1 MTTGAPIYLVS
12 ACASGEEFVSAFRR
26 YADRNG
32 VVFIPIS
39 QPLPPGKKG
48 RFALTLKDGGVMV
61 EGEAEVVSSAKT
73 PSVLY
78 GRVGMTL
85 KFTEPDE
92 PSKTLLS
99 ELEKARLAMKPAPP
113 SVAPRP
119 ADVPAEPRPTPPPPG
134 GRVDA
139 VNALAECVVIGDV
152 SKLAGDD
159 GPPKIP
165 NPKFV
170 VPSIPSMGPG
180 VRPKSPS
187 GPVPVTPPPANKPIT
202 GGTPVVPSPT
212 ATVMGMP
219 ALDKKPV
226 TGGNPVVPS
235 TATRED
241 PTMPSPL
248 RASAAAAAAA
258 TSARDKNE
266 LLQTVRGPA
275 PAVDL
280 LAAKQPAPPPPRTGG
295 TAPPPIPKNATPAGA
310 VPVVARQP
318 TPPAGSPF
326 SAPTTRVTPPGPV
339 PVPVAQPAPFVR
351 PQTPPGALPIAPPPP
366 IVAAPPPVV
375 HAPDDADE
383 PTDLST
389 LPITP
394 EPSGP
399 VAVAP
404 ENSGREPRKT
414 VIGVAVVP
422 SGVHVL
428 PAAPGRVT
436 GEEEARDTS
445 VMDAAS
451 AAAAE
456 EMSGP
461 AMITSKPPV
470 DVPAAPKVAA
480 AAITAATVE
489 EHTPS
494 GDWTMT
500 VGDAGPTIMPTPRA
514 GAKSPIEVPDP
525 DEGAPIKKIPAGPP
539 TGDWMIALDPSQP
552 DGWSEPSRIEKRP
565 EGLPDQ
571 PGPPVSTV
579 SSEKDLDSEAKVTPE
594 VKADEAKVEI
604 DPTLM
609 EPLQPLQPIDDFD
622 DEPQLPPP
630 PSTSMPAVQ
639 APMGPPSGVIPTPVP
654 MQPQMHPQMQPVVP
668 MHMDGAMPGSYTTPL
683 PGQLANASGQV
694 AAYGHHEHAP
704 AYPQAE
710 MPQHLATEAIRVP
723 DPGGAK
729 KRRTLIIAA
738 SAGAAVLL
746 IIILALALSGGG
758 GGESKPDD
766 TTPKT
771 GSAEV
776 VETPAVKPPVEQ
788 PPPPPEKSG
797 DGSAQQ
803 AIVQP
808 AVPAD
813 AAIEESQPAPDAAE
827 QQVVATP
834 TDCEV
839 ELSSAPQGAEI
850 VLDKDVIGTTPA
862 KLKLPCGV
870 ESRLTFKKSRY
881 QAAQRSVTPK
891 PTGQKPVRVALAKVT
906 FVVKVSSSP
915 AGANIM
921 LGSRSLGI
929 TPAAVKLP
937 AFEAS
942 TLKITKDGYAPDIQ
956 KITPKTNNL
965 SISSTLKRNP
975 TRKLR

>member
-32 VVFIPIS
+32 VVFIPTG

-61 EGEAEVVSSAKT
+61 EGDAEVVSSAKT

-85 KFTEPDE
+85 KFTAPDE

-99 ELEKARLAMKPAPP
+99 ELEKARLAMKPPPP

-119 ADVPAEPRPTPPPPG
+119 ADIPAEPRPTPPTPG

-139 VNALAECVVIGDV
+139 VNALAECVVIGDITTL
-152 SKLAGDD
+152 SGDD
-159 GPPKIP
+159 GPPRIP

-170 VPSIPSMGPG
+170 VPSIPAMGPG
-180 VRPKSPS
+180 ARPKSPS
-187 GPVPVTPPPANKPIT
+187 GAVPVIPAPASKPI
-202 GGTPVVPSPT
+202 
-212 ATVMGMP
+212 
-219 ALDKKPV
+219 
-226 TGGNPVVPS
+226 TGGNPVVASP
-235 TATRED
+235 TAT
-241 PTMPSPL
+241 TMGMPPL
-248 RASAAAAAAA
+248 EKKPAS
-258 TSARDKNE
+258 TRDQNE
-266 LLQTVRGPA
+266 LLQTVRGAA

-280 LAAKQPAPPPPRTGG
+280 LVPPPRSGG

-310 VPVVARQP
+310 LPVVAKQP
-318 TPPAGSPF
+318 TPATRATPA
-326 SAPTTRVTPPGPV
+326 GPV

-351 PQTPPGALPIAPPPP
+351 PQTPPGALPIAPAPP

-383 PTDLST
+383 PTDLNT
-389 LPITP
+389 LPIAP
-394 EPSGP
+394 EP
-399 VAVAP
+399 AP
-404 ENSGREPRKT
+404 EKSGREPRKT
-414 VIGVAVVP
+414 VMGIAVVP
-422 SGVHVL
+422 SGMHVL
-428 PAAPGRVT
+428 PAAPART
-436 GEEEARDTS
+436 TSAEEARDTS
-445 VMDAAS
+445 LMD

-456 EMSGP
+456 EMTAP
-461 AMITSKPPV
+461 AVITSKPPV
-470 DVPAAPKVAA
+470 DVPAAPPVAA
-480 AAITAATVE
+480 AAVSAAHVE

-500 VGDAGPTIMPTPRA
+500 VGDSGPTIMQTPRI
-514 GAKSPIEVPDP
+514 GVSAKTPIEMPDP
-525 DEGAPIKKIPAGPP
+525 EEGAPIKQIPAGPP

-552 DGWSEPSRIEKRP
+552 DGWSEPSRVEKRA
-565 EGLPDQ
+565 EVL

-579 SSEKDLDSEAKVTPE
+579 ASEKDLDSEAKVAPQ

-609 EPLQPLQPIDDFD
+609 EPLQPLQPIVDFD

-630 PSTSMPAVQ
+630 PSTAMPAVQ
-639 APMGPPSGVIPTPVP
+639 PPPQGPASAVNPTPVP
-654 MQPQMHPQMQPVVP
+654 MQMQPQMQPVVP
-668 MHMDGAMPGSYTTPL
+668 MHMDGAMPGSYPTPV
-683 PGQLANASGQV
+683 PGQGAAPTYPNAQ
-694 AAYGHHEHAP
+694 
-704 AYPQAE
+704 
-710 MPQHLATEAIRVP
+710 MPQYLATEAMRAP
-723 DPGGAK
+723 DPHAAK

-738 SAGAAVLL
+738 SGAAVLL
-746 IIILALALSGGG
+746 VIILAVAFSGG

-766 TTPKT
+766 TTPNAGSPNVVKT
-771 GSAEV
+771 PDKE
-776 VETPAVKPPVEQ
+776 
-788 PPPPPEKSG
+788 PPPPAKA
-797 DGSAQQ
+797 GSAQQ

-808 AVPAD
+808 AVPD
-813 AAIEESQPAPDAAE
+813 DTSVEEPPAKPDAAE
-827 QQVVATP
+827 RQVVATA

-850 VLDKDVIGTTPA
+850 VLDKSVIGTTPT
-862 KLKLPCGV
+862 KLTLPCGV
-870 ESRLTFKKSRY
+870 ESKLTFRKARY
-881 QAAQRSVTPK
+881 QATQRSVTPK
-891 PTGQKPVRVALAKVT
+891 PAGQKPVRIALARVT

-921 LGSRSLGI
+921 LGARSLGI
-929 TPAAVKLP
+929 TPAAIKLP

-956 KITPKTNNL
+956 KITPRTNNL
-965 SISSTLKRNP
+965 SISSALKRNP
-975 TRKLR
+975 VRKPR